1 MLTCKEM
8 SELGSDIIDNH
19 LRLTTRMAVLMHL
32 SMCTRCRRYIKQLQL
47 TADVLRQLP
56 PDAAPVD
63 TQVILDKVRRQTE

>member
-8 SELGSDIIDNH
+8 SELGSDIIDNQ
-19 LRLTTRMAVLMHL
+19 LRLPTRMAVLMHL

-47 TADVLRQLP
+47 TTDVLRQLP
-56 PDAAPVD
+56 PYAAPVD